1 MCESET
7 ETGSL
12 FVIQCVKAPIPISM
26 IISYSLWAKTA
37 TLIQFIS
44 PLLTG
49 AEMLDPAEVT
59 SEVFRGCRVVEFVLR
74 LGRESCSYRVADLR
88 GPAYIIVYLPDR
100 ILVFTEHLVASRIY
114 MIPWAKVYQFQ
125 KYTCFFKRKKTLNCP
140 VVSINLSQSFGIIC
154 SVYIPWLSFMCD
166 IQRQVQSITVT
177 FNSLELMTCHFYLA
191 LMSFL
196 FVFIPDLSSLHSDIV
211 NYFKLSGR

>member
-59 SEVFRGCRVVEFVLR
+59 SEVFRGCRVVGFVLR

-125 KYTCFFKRKKTLNCP
+125 KYTCFFKRKKKLNCP

>member
-7 ETGSL
+7 ETVSL

-26 IISYSLWAKTA
+26 IISYSLRAKTA

-114 MIPWAKVYQFQ
+114 MIP
-125 KYTCFFKRKKTLNCP
+125 
-140 VVSINLSQSFGIIC
+140 
-154 SVYIPWLSFMCD
+154 
-166 IQRQVQSITVT
+166 
-177 FNSLELMTCHFYLA
+177 
-191 LMSFL
+191 
-196 FVFIPDLSSLHSDIV
+196 
-211 NYFKLSGR
+211 

>member
-125 KYTCFFKRKKTLNCP
+125 KYTCFFKRKKKIKLPSCLYKSFTKFRYHLWCLHSLVKFHVRHPEASP
-140 VVSINLSQSFGIIC
+140 VN
-154 SVYIPWLSFMCD
+154 
-166 IQRQVQSITVT
+166 
-177 FNSLELMTCHFYLA
+177 
-191 LMSFL
+191 
-196 FVFIPDLSSLHSDIV
+196 HSDIQ
-211 NYFKLSGR
+211 FTRIDDLPFLSSADVLFICLHPWLVLSPLWHC